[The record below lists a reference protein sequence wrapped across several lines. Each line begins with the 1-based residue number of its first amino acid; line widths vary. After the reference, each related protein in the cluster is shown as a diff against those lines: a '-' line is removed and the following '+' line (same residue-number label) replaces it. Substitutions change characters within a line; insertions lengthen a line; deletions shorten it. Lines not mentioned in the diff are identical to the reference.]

1 LDGNLNSWE
10 LVMAFFL
17 YASFPNSR
25 QRNRPPT
32 RQANTYQITVSNLG
46 EPLTMV
52 APDNQNRTYIILKNI
67 NEAFDFWYIYAQSI
81 NFVPSATPTFGVAK
95 QLLYRPTTNTLYQK
109 QTDGVGT
116 DWLVVL
122 IQDVGE
128 RVEPFQAA
136 SLESLEPIWI
146 SSNTVSPI
154 TPPNTAVIVDI
165 DEGRG

>member
-1 LDGNLNSWE
+1 
-10 LVMAFFL
+10 MAFFL

-32 RQANTYQITVSNLG
+32 RQANTYQVTVNNLG
-46 EPLTMV
+46 EPLVMV

-67 NEAFDFWYIYAQSI
+67 NEAFDFWYIYAANI
-81 NFVPSATPTFGVAK
+81 NFDPSLTPFFGTSN
-95 QLLYRPTTNTLYQK
+95 QLVYRSSTNQLYQK
-109 QTDGVGT
+109 QSDGIGT
-116 DWLVVL
+116 DWLLVA

-136 SLESLEPIWI
+136 SLESLEPIWVAA
-146 SSNTVSPI
+146 NTVSPI
-154 TPPNTAVIVDI
+154 MPPSVPVVVDI